1 VRELRELHLR
11 IGATTVYV
19 THDQLEA
26 MAMADKIAVMNKGDI
41 EQFGPPQEVYDHPAT
56 MFVADFIGSPP
67 MNFLHFRSS
76 IEKGTTSL
84 RVNGADVSVPELRED
99 RREADLA
106 LGVRPEHI
114 RFDDSSKLRGTVFGA
129 EYLGT
134 TQIVTVNTGH
144 GQVKARL
151 PADIAVRAGET
162 VGITL
167 RAERLTVFDKA
178 SGRAIRAVGVEGSG
192 HG

>member
-1 VRELRELHLR
+1 
-11 IGATTVYV
+11 
-19 THDQLEA
+19 
-26 MAMADKIAVMNKGDI
+26 MADKIAVMNRGEI
-41 EQFGPPQEVYDHPAT
+41 EQFGPPQQVYDRPAT

-67 MNFLHFRSS
+67 MNFLYFRAG
-76 IEKGTTSL
+76 IEKGATSL
-84 RVNGADVSVPELRED
+84 RVNGADVRVPELGED
-99 RREADLA
+99 RRDGELA

-151 PADIAVRAGET
+151 SADMVVRTGET
-162 VGITL
+162 VGMAL
-167 RAERLTVFDKA
+167 RSERLTVFDKA
-178 SGRAIRAVGVEGSG
+178 SGRAIRTAEGVRGR